1 SFHQRVYAL
10 ARRIPSGATL
20 TYGEVA
26 TRIGSPGAARAVGQ
40 ALGRN
45 PFAIVVPCHR
55 VLAAGGKLGGFT
67 ADGGVSTKLKMLTLE
82 GARAPRVR
90 PQAGAKP
97 EDAPPLFD
105 GDGAFGFDPLVAVEH
120 LRTADDKLARVI

>member
-55 VLAAGGKLGGFT
+55 VLAAGGRTGGFS
-67 ADGGVSTKLKMLTLE
+67 ANGGVATKRRVRSIE
-82 GARAPRVR
+82 GARHAD
-90 PQAGAKP
+90 AKA
-97 EDAPPLFD
+97 EFE
-105 GDGAFGFDPLVAVEH
+105 GDGTFGFDPEAALEH
-120 LRTADDKLARVI
+120 LRRADPKLGRLIDEVG